1 MSARRIFALIG
12 IYLLGAAGWNI
23 LGSASSMRSW
33 SQESTLTE
41 AVQNLW
47 GAPVVQPAPTF
58 TVTVPG
64 TRRQRAIVP
73 VENRIAVT
81 IDLEHR
87 RKGLLWYSTYAVDF
101 DAQYTLSNSEPVA
114 QTVRVHFPLPSKTA
128 TYERLQATLD
138 GEPLPG
144 AADYGNALELR
155 ELVTLAPG
163 ESRRFGVHYAT
174 RGLNEWRYR
183 LSGESGEVRGLR
195 VSVRTNFDDIDF
207 AEGSLSPTRRERQDG
222 GWRAEWQAGQLFTRQ
237 DIGIL
242 TPQRLNPGP
251 LAARMSYFAPVCLLF
266 FFVVV
271 SAIALLRRVDIH
283 PMHYLFVTAGFFAF
297 HLLFAYLVDLIN
309 VHAAFLAATVT
320 SIGLVTS
327 YLRAALGPRFPWQLA
342 AAGQCVYL
350 VLFSY
355 SFFLK
360 GMTGL
365 TVTIGSILT
374 LAALMYATARLDWP
388 VVFRRRPLPDAAAGT
403 VAG

>member
-1 MSARRIFALIG
+1 MTARRIFALIG
-12 IYLLGAAGWNI
+12 IYLLGALGWNI
-23 LGSASSMRSW
+23 LGGVSSMRSH

-41 AVQNLW
+41 SVQNLW
-47 GAPVVQPAPTF
+47 GAPILQRAPAF
-58 TVTVPG
+58 TVAVPG
-64 TRRQRAIVP
+64 TQRQRAIAP

-81 IDLEHR
+81 IDLEPR
-87 RKGLLWYSTYAVDF
+87 RKGLLWYSTYAIDF
-101 DAQYTLSNSEPVA
+101 DAQYTLTNTESVA
-114 QTVRVHFPLPSKTA
+114 QTVRVRFPLPSQTA

-138 GEPLPG
+138 GEPLTG
-144 AADYGNALELR
+144 AADASNALDLR
-155 ELVTLAPG
+155 ELITIAPG
-163 ESRRFGVHYAT
+163 ASRRFGVHYAT
-174 RGLNEWRYR
+174 RGLNEWRYQ
-183 LSGESGEVRGLR
+183 LSGDSGEVRSLR
-195 VSVRTNFDDIDF
+195 LSVQTDFDDIDF
-207 AEGSLSPTRRERQDG
+207 AEGSLSPTRKELHDD
-222 GWRAEWQAGQLFTRQ
+222 GWRAEWHADQLITRQ
-237 DIGIL
+237 DIGIV

-251 LAARMSYFAPVCLLF
+251 LSARMSYFAPVCLLF

-297 HLLFAYLVDLIN
+297 HLLFAYLVDLVN
-309 VHAAFLAATVT
+309 VHAAFVAATIT
-320 SIGLVTS
+320 SVGLVTS
-327 YLRAALGPRFPWQLA
+327 YLRAALGQRFPWRLA

-388 VVFRRRPLPDAAAGT
+388 SVFGRRQPA
-403 VAG
+403 